1 MYVCMVDS
9 LCSIPETQHGK
20 STIFKKKKFYHTT
33 SSFAFLIHLK
43 RDEGVPGGSVV
54 KNPPANAGDMACAA
68 TKTQP
73 SQN

>member
-1 MYVCMVDS
+1 MYVWMVDS

-54 KNPPANAGDMACAA
+54 KNPPANAGYTACAA